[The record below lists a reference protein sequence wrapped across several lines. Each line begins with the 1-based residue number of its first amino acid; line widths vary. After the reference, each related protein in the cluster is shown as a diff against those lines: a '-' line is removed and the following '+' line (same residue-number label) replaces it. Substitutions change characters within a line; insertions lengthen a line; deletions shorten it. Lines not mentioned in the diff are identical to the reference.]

1 MIGVSFGEG
10 FADRFRH
17 CPGTGIQLPRVSTIA
32 ANRSEMA
39 ADSQSTAGATK
50 SHTPRPKVQRINGHL
65 VAAVGK
71 TDAIP
76 AFFEWYEKG
85 RSEDD
90 RPELG
95 ESFEALTLTPEGLF
109 QYYERLEPIGIVED
123 FWAIGQG
130 SDIALGAM
138 AAGASPKRAV
148 EIACELNI
156 YTGPPVVVERLQEQE
171 A

>member
-1 MIGVSFGEG
+1 M
-10 FADRFRH
+10 
-17 CPGTGIQLPRVSTIA
+17 STIA

-50 SHTPRPKVQRINGHL
+50 SYTPRSKVQRLNGHL

-76 AFFEWYEKG
+76 AFLEWYEKG
-85 RSEDD
+85 RPEDSK
-90 RPELG
+90 PELG
-95 ESFEALTLTPEGLF
+95 ESFEALALTPEGLF
-109 QYYERLEPIGIVED
+109 QYYERLEPVEVVED
-123 FWAIGQG
+123 FWAIGRG

-138 AAGASPKRAV
+138 AAGASPERAV

>member
-1 MIGVSFGEG
+1 M
-10 FADRFRH
+10 
-17 CPGTGIQLPRVSTIA
+17 STIA

-39 ADSQSTAGATK
+39 ADSQSTTGATR
-50 SHTPRPKVQRINGHL
+50 SRTPRSKVQRINGHL

-71 TDAIP
+71 TDVIP

-85 RSEDD
+85 RPKDD
-90 RPELG
+90 KPEVG
-95 ESFEALTLTPEGLF
+95 ESFEALALTPEGLF

-130 SDIALGAM
+130 SEIALGAM
-138 AAGASPKRAV
+138 AAGASPERAV

-156 YTGPPVVVERLQEQE
+156 YTGPPVVVERLQEEE